1 MESAREVWERALGEL
16 QIQVSKPNYDTWLRN
31 SQGISCQNDIFV
43 VGVHNAFA
51 AEWLSKRLY
60 PVVRK
65 TLADIIGREIGLQF
79 VVPPQDQPEA
89 TSLAY
94 ATQTDGGISTKV
106 RIDKFNPRYTL
117 DRFIVGSS
125 NRLAYAAVME
135 VTENLGRPCCN
146 PLFIYSDAGQGKTH
160 LLHAI
165 AHIATSN
172 GLPVSYI
179 TAEQF
184 TNEFVIAIKQK
195 QVKDFRSKFESIRML
210 LFDDIQF
217 ISDKKQTQQCFF
229 HIFNDLYSND
239 CQMVITADRSP
250 KDIALLSNKL
260 RSRLEWGLVIPIE
273 PPDFETRLS
282 ILKAKA
288 KEMRMPSSDETLQLL
303 AHKTHQNVRQ
313 LEGALTCLA
322 AQAKLAGSDITP
334 QMVNRL
340 LTSTASNGNARLI
353 VDMVADHFS
362 LSPEELV
369 GKNKTKKITLA
380 RQIAMYL
387 MRHRSN
393 YSFAEIGK
401 HLGHRNH
408 ATTLYGCHKIN
419 AEMSTNPQLQQTIQA
434 IQEKFNSSRGPAT
447 KC

>member
-51 AEWLSKRLY
+51 AEWLTKRLY
-60 PVVRK
+60 PLVRK
-65 TLADIIGREIGLQF
+65 TLTDIIGKEIDLQF
-79 VVPPQDQPEA
+79 VVTPQDQMQA
-89 TSLAY
+89 ASLAY
-94 ATQTDGGISTKV
+94 ASQTDGGVSTKV

-117 DRFIVGSS
+117 DSFIVGSS
-125 NRLAYAAVME
+125 NRLAYAAAME
-135 VTENLGRPCCN
+135 VTESLGHPYYN
-146 PLFIYSDAGQGKTH
+146 PLLIYSDAGQGKTH

-165 AHIATSN
+165 GHVATSN

-195 QVKDFRSKFESIRML
+195 QVKDFRSKFESIRMF

-229 HIFNDLYSND
+229 YIFNELYSND
-239 CQMVITADRSP
+239 CQIVITADRSP
-250 KDIALLSNKL
+250 KDITLLGNKL

-273 PPDFETRLS
+273 PPDLETRLA
-282 ILKAKA
+282 IIRAKA
-288 KEMRMPSSDETLQLL
+288 NEMRTPSSDEALQLL
-303 AHKTHQNVRQ
+303 AQQVHQNVRQ
-313 LEGALTCLA
+313 LEGALTYLA

-340 LTSTASNGNARLI
+340 LTSTASKGNGRLI
-353 VDMVADHFS
+353 VDMVAHHFN
-362 LSPEELV
+362 LSPEELI
-369 GKNKTKKITLA
+369 GKDKTKKITLA

-387 MRHRSN
+387 MRQESN

-401 HLGHRNH
+401 ELGHRNH
-408 ATTLYGCHKIN
+408 ATILYGCQKITK
-419 AEMSTNPQLQQTIQA
+419 EMTTNPQLQQNVLE
-434 IQEKFNSSRGPAT
+434 IQEKLHSSRGS
-447 KC
+447 

>member
-51 AEWLSKRLY
+51 AEWLTKRLY
-60 PVVRK
+60 PLVRK
-65 TLADIIGREIGLQF
+65 TLTDIIGKEIDLQF
-79 VVPPQDQPEA
+79 VVPHQDQMQGA
-89 TSLAY
+89 SLAY
-94 ATQTDGGISTKV
+94 AGQTDGGVSTKV

-117 DRFIVGSS
+117 DSFIVGSS
-125 NRLAYAAVME
+125 NRLAYAAAME
-135 VTENLGRPCCN
+135 VTESLGHPYYN
-146 PLFIYSDAGQGKTH
+146 PLLIYSDAGQGKTH

-165 AHIATSN
+165 GHVATSN

-195 QVKDFRSKFESIRML
+195 QVKDFRSKFESIRMF

-229 HIFNDLYSND
+229 YIFNELYSND
-239 CQMVITADRSP
+239 CQIVITADRSP
-250 KDIALLSNKL
+250 KDINLLGNKL

-273 PPDFETRLS
+273 PPDLETRLA
-282 ILKAKA
+282 IIRAKA
-288 KEMRMPSSDETLQLL
+288 NQIRTPSSDEALQLL
-303 AHKTHQNVRQ
+303 AQQVHQNVRQ
-313 LEGALTCLA
+313 LEGALTYLA

-334 QMVNRL
+334 QMVNSL
-340 LTSTASNGNARLI
+340 LTSTASKGNGRLI
-353 VDMVADHFS
+353 VDMVAHHFN
-362 LSPEELV
+362 LSPEELI
-369 GKNKTKKITLA
+369 GKDKTKKITLA

-387 MRHRSN
+387 MRQESN

-401 HLGHRNH
+401 ELGRRNH
-408 ATTLYGCHKIN
+408 ATILYGCQKITK
-419 AEMSTNPQLQQTIQA
+419 EMTTNPQLQQQVLDIQ
-434 IQEKFNSSRGPAT
+434 QKLHSSRGS
-447 KC
+447 

>member
-51 AEWLSKRLY
+51 AEWLTKRLY
-60 PVVRK
+60 PLVRK
-65 TLADIIGREIGLQF
+65 TLTDIIGKEIDLQF
-79 VVPPQDQPEA
+79 VVTPQDQMQA
-89 TSLAY
+89 ASLAY
-94 ATQTDGGISTKV
+94 AGRTDGGVSTKV

-117 DRFIVGSS
+117 DSFIVGSS
-125 NRLAYAAVME
+125 NRLAYAAAME
-135 VTENLGRPCCN
+135 VTESLGHPYYN
-146 PLFIYSDAGQGKTH
+146 PLLIYSDAGQGKTH

-165 AHIATSN
+165 GHVATSN

-229 HIFNDLYSND
+229 YIFNELYSND
-239 CQMVITADRSP
+239 CQIVITADRSP
-250 KDIALLSNKL
+250 KDITLLGNKL

-273 PPDFETRLS
+273 PPDLETRLA
-282 ILKAKA
+282 IIRAKA
-288 KEMRMPSSDETLQLL
+288 NKLRTPSSDEALQLL
-303 AHKTHQNVRQ
+303 AQQVHQNVRQ
-313 LEGALTCLA
+313 LEGALTYLA

-340 LTSTASNGNARLI
+340 LTSTASKGNGRLI
-353 VDMVADHFS
+353 VDMVAHHFN
-362 LSPEELV
+362 LSPEELI
-369 GKNKTKKITLA
+369 GKDKTKKITLA

-387 MRHRSN
+387 MRQESN

-401 HLGHRNH
+401 ELGRRNH
-408 ATTLYGCHKIN
+408 ATILYGCQKITK
-419 AEMSTNPQLQQTIQA
+419 EMTTNPQLQQKVLE
-434 IQEKFNSSRGPAT
+434 IQEKLHSSRGS
-447 KC
+447 

>member
-1 MESAREVWERALGEL
+1 LESAREVWERALGEL

-51 AEWLSKRLY
+51 AEWLTKRLY
-60 PVVRK
+60 PLVRK
-65 TLADIIGREIGLQF
+65 TLTDIIGKEIDLQF
-79 VVPPQDQPEA
+79 VVTPQDQMQA
-89 TSLAY
+89 ASLAY
-94 ATQTDGGISTKV
+94 ASQTDGGVSTKV

-117 DRFIVGSS
+117 DSFIVGSS
-125 NRLAYAAVME
+125 NRLAYAAAME
-135 VTENLGRPCCN
+135 VTESLGHPYYN
-146 PLFIYSDAGQGKTH
+146 PLLIYSDAGQGKTH

-165 AHIATSN
+165 GHVATSN

-195 QVKDFRSKFESIRML
+195 QVKDFRSKFESIRMF

-229 HIFNDLYSND
+229 YIFNELYSND
-239 CQMVITADRSP
+239 CQIVITADRSP
-250 KDIALLSNKL
+250 KDITLLGNKL

-273 PPDFETRLS
+273 PPDLETRLA
-282 ILKAKA
+282 IIRAKA
-288 KEMRMPSSDETLQLL
+288 NEMRTPSSDEALQLL
-303 AHKTHQNVRQ
+303 AQQVHQNVRQ
-313 LEGALTCLA
+313 LEGALTYLA

-340 LTSTASNGNARLI
+340 LTSTASKGNGRLI
-353 VDMVADHFS
+353 VDMVAHHFN
-362 LSPEELV
+362 LSPEELI
-369 GKNKTKKITLA
+369 GKDKTKKITLA

-387 MRHRSN
+387 MRQESN

-401 HLGHRNH
+401 ELGHRNH
-408 ATTLYGCHKIN
+408 ATILYGCQKITK
-419 AEMSTNPQLQQTIQA
+419 EMTTNPQLQQNVLE
-434 IQEKFNSSRGPAT
+434 IQEKLHSSRGS
-447 KC
+447 

>member
-51 AEWLSKRLY
+51 AEWLTKRLY
-60 PVVRK
+60 PLVRK
-65 TLADIIGREIGLQF
+65 TLTDIIGKEIDLQF
-79 VVPPQDQPEA
+79 VVTPQDQMQA
-89 TSLAY
+89 ASLAY
-94 ATQTDGGISTKV
+94 AGQTDGGVSTKV

-117 DRFIVGSS
+117 DSFIVGSS
-125 NRLAYAAVME
+125 NRLAYAAAME
-135 VTENLGRPCCN
+135 VTESLGHPYYN
-146 PLFIYSDAGQGKTH
+146 PLLIYSDAGQGKTH

-165 AHIATSN
+165 GHIATSN

-195 QVKDFRSKFESIRML
+195 QVKDFRSKFESIRMF

-229 HIFNDLYSND
+229 YIFNELYSND
-239 CQMVITADRSP
+239 CQIVITADRSP
-250 KDIALLSNKL
+250 KDITLLGNKL

-273 PPDFETRLS
+273 PPDLETRLA
-282 ILKAKA
+282 IIRAKA
-288 KEMRMPSSDETLQLL
+288 NEMRTPSSDEALQLL
-303 AHKTHQNVRQ
+303 AQQVHQNVRQ
-313 LEGALTCLA
+313 LEGALTYLA

-340 LTSTASNGNARLI
+340 LTSTASKGNGRLI
-353 VDMVADHFS
+353 VDMVAHHFN
-362 LSPEELV
+362 LSPEELI
-369 GKNKTKKITLA
+369 GKDKTKKITLA

-387 MRHRSN
+387 MRQESN

-401 HLGHRNH
+401 ELGRRNH
-408 ATTLYGCHKIN
+408 ATILYGCQKITK
-419 AEMSTNPQLQQTIQA
+419 EMTTNPQLQQKVLE
-434 IQEKFNSSRGPAT
+434 IQEKLHSSRGS
-447 KC
+447 